1 MECFFTYPFFLIK
14 EYDGIGK
21 SEVPIDIDLPD
32 IPVLLLFNLNP
43 EWSAQEQEEVLT
55 VTSQL
60 EKAIELMGYQT
71 ILVPVTDND
80 LDIILGPY
88 DPLEYLVFNWCESLP
103 GMDHS
108 EWLVAEYLE
117 NHGYTFT
124 GASAAVIAL
133 AQEKIRIKQILD
145 KARIPTPR
153 WQKYNQATSIK
164 WNRFPAIVKPS
175 REHCSEGI
183 DRNAVVTTEEE
194 LKDRVRYIIEKY
206 RNPALVEDFI
216 DGREL
221 HVSLWGNG
229 ELEMLPPAEMEF
241 SYFTDEH
248 DRICSY
254 EAKFEPDSEQYQK
267 INTVLPAPLNEDE
280 LREIEQVCKA
290 AYLAIGCRD
299 YARID
304 MRVKDGE
311 FYVIDINPN
320 ADISPDTSTVSAAEY
335 VGYSYGEFGSRI
347 ISFAARRHFAREDD
361 MLNSIIEP
369 STRQR

>member
-1 MECFFTYPFFLIK
+1 
-14 EYDGIGK
+14 
-21 SEVPIDIDLPD
+21 VPIDIFLPE

-43 EWSAQEQEEVLT
+43 EWSAQEQEEVLKI
-55 VTSQL
+55 TSQL
-60 EKAIELMGYQT
+60 GKEIELMGYRT

-80 LDIILGPY
+80 LDIVLSPF
-88 DPLEYLVFNWCESLP
+88 DPLECLVFNWCETLP
-103 GMDHS
+103 GLDHS

-124 GASAAVIAL
+124 GASAAVISL
-133 AQEKIRIKQILD
+133 AQEKIRTKQILD
-145 KARIPTPR
+145 KAKIPTPR
-153 WQKYNQATSIK
+153 WQKYNQAANIR

-183 DRNAVVTTEEE
+183 DRNAVVNTEAE
-194 LKDRVRYIIEKY
+194 LKERVGYIIEKY
-206 RNPALVEDFI
+206 QNPALVEDFI

-248 DRICSY
+248 DHICSY

-267 INTVLPAPLNEDE
+267 INTVLPAPLSEDE
-280 LREIEQVCKA
+280 LHEIEQVCKA

-304 MRVKDGE
+304 MRVKGSDL
-311 FYVIDINPN
+311 YVIDINPN

-335 VGYSYGEFGSRI
+335 AGYSYGEFGRRI
-347 ISFAARRHFAREDD
+347 IGFAAQRHAAREDD
-361 MLNSIIEP
+361 MLNSIIE
-369 STRQR
+369 TGTHRR